1 MGRRLLTILLA
12 LSLCAA
18 CVDDRIT
25 LQRGPLG
32 PAAYRIVIS
41 VDGVRAVGRDT
52 VRATLRVARRRAGAT
67 LTLTVDGR
75 KPVVATLAS
84 TDGRLELEEV
94 RGGSPGSVGEADLA
108 SLVGQ
113 LDPPLPPKAVRL
125 REPWS
130 ETRRIATAALTA
142 TLRSDLRIE
151 RFRRIAGVDAAEL
164 VGNVQ
169 GDLRT
174 ASDRGSFEGRV
185 QGRTTIDWELGS
197 GRVVASRTHLV
208 WTTTNAGRV
217 VLDADVRP
225 A

>member
-1 MGRRLLTILLA
+1 MARRILAILLLLVVA
-12 LSLCAA
+12 CA
-18 CVDDRIT
+18 DDRIT
-25 LQRGPLG
+25 LHRGPLG
-32 PAAYRIVIS
+32 PASYRIVIS

-52 VRATLRVARRRAGAT
+52 VEASLRVRRRRAGAT

-75 KPVVATLAS
+75 RPVIATLAS
-84 TDGRLELEEV
+84 SSGRLELERV
-94 RGGSPGSVGEADLA
+94 RGGAPGSVGEADLA

-113 LDPPLPPKAVRL
+113 LDPPLPPRAVRL

-130 ETRRIATAALTA
+130 ETRRIATAALSA

-151 RFRRIAGVDAAEL
+151 RFRRIDGVDAAEL
-164 VGNVQ
+164 VGTVA

-174 ASDRGSFEGRV
+174 ASDRGTFEGRV
-185 QGRTTIDWELGS
+185 EGRTTIAWELGA

-208 WTTTNAGRV
+208 WTTTDAGRV

-225 A
+225 D